1 MESIDW
7 SEKILVL
14 YMMDT
19 CLKMDVI
26 SDIIHNNQVYV
37 YTYTPDIAQKK
48 FQDPKWSK
56 ILKPIILYF
65 TQSKE

>member
-37 YTYTPDIAQKK
+37 YTYTPDIAQKNSK
-48 FQDPKWSK
+48 IQNDPK
-56 ILKPIILYF
+56 Y
-65 TQSKE
+65 